1 MAISIDDVNNVL
13 NVIEPIYIKFKQEL
27 NAHGKNDQIKYF
39 KLKNENLKLQRK
51 NLKLQRKNLKLKRK
65 IVLIKNNKKCFKEKN
80 QQDDGIVLQIN
91 EKMCKRKCK
100 SHRCWTNKYSTLNTQ
115 IKYEDESITSEEEE
129 EEEEYSEEEA
139 EEQGEEEAE
148 EQAEEQGEEEAED
161 LQESQV
167 DKEEEVEEQE
177 LEDIKEKI
185 IQKSTDE
192 SSEILEVR
200 KDDDNK
206 ETQTQVKETEDEED
220 EEEELYEITINN
232 VNYYTTDPH
241 ETNGP
246 VYEILDDGDYGNIV
260 GYLKNKKFTPN

>member
-139 EEQGEEEAE
+139 EEEEEYSE
-148 EQAEEQGEEEAED
+148 EQAEEEGEEEAED

-167 DKEEEVEEQE
+167 DKEEEV
-177 LEDIKEKI
+177 EDIKEKI

-206 ETQTQVKETEDEED
+206 ETQTQVKETEE

>member
-115 IKYEDESITSEEEE
+115 IKYEDESITSKEEEE

-139 EEQGEEEAE
+139 EEEEEYSE
-148 EQAEEQGEEEAED
+148 EQAEEQGEEEEED

-167 DKEEEVEEQE
+167 DKEEEV
-177 LEDIKEKI
+177 EDIKEKI

-206 ETQTQVKETEDEED
+206 ETQTQVKETEE

>member
-100 SHRCWTNKYSTLNTQ
+100 SHRCWTNKYSTLNKQ

-139 EEQGEEEAE
+139 EEEEEYSE
-148 EQAEEQGEEEAED
+148 EQAEEQGEEEED

-167 DKEEEVEEQE
+167 DKEEEV
-177 LEDIKEKI
+177 EDIKEKI

-206 ETQTQVKETEDEED
+206 ETQTQVKETEE